1 MIFIYNLLTLLIA
14 YLLGSINTSIIASKL
29 MIGDDIRNHGSGNA
43 GATNALRTMGKK
55 GAIIVVI
62 GDVLKTV
69 VAILIAK
76 FILHNN
82 PSAVYIAGIGAV
94 LGHNFPLYFKFKGG
108 KGIIVSATVMLFAD
122 PVIGII
128 VMAFALAVM
137 AITRYVSLGSIL
149 GAVLFAVL
157 SLIFKTNNTDFVVFA
172 LMLAIL
178 AIYMHK
184 SNIARLFSGTENK
197 LSFKK

>member
-128 VMAFALAVM
+128 VMAFSLAVM

-149 GAVLFAVL
+149 GAVLFTVL

>member
-1 MIFIYNLLTLLIA
+1 MLFIYNLLILLIA
-14 YLLGSINTSIIASKL
+14 YLLGSINTSIIAARV

-43 GATNALRTMGKK
+43 GATNALRTLGKK
-55 GAIIVVI
+55 GALIVVV

-69 VAILIAK
+69 IAILVAK
-76 FILHNN
+76 FISQDNQ
-82 PSAVYIAGIGAV
+82 SAVYIAGIGAV

-122 PVIGII
+122 PIIGVS
-128 VMAFALAVM
+128 VMIFALLIM
-137 AITRYVSLGSIL
+137 AITRYVSLGSIS
-149 GAVLFAVL
+149 GAALFAIL
-157 SLIFKTNNTDFVVFA
+157 SLVFKAENTDFVVFA
-172 LMLAIL
+172 LMLALL

-184 SNIARLFSGTENK
+184 GNIARLLSGTENK

>member
-1 MIFIYNLLTLLIA
+1 M
-14 YLLGSINTSIIASKL
+14 
-29 MIGDDIRNHGSGNA
+29 
-43 GATNALRTMGKK
+43 
-55 GAIIVVI
+55 
-62 GDVLKTV
+62 
-69 VAILIAK
+69 
-76 FILHNN
+76 HNN
-82 PSAVYIAGIGAV
+82 PSAVYIAGLGAV

-128 VMAFALAVM
+128 VMAFSLAVM

-149 GAVLFAVL
+149 GAVLFTVL